1 VSYPRI
7 ADERPDRYGDDLPAL
22 VAGLKT
28 KVERERAHYRIPRE
42 DAEDLLQQVF
52 LAFVQKRQQIDSP
65 EAWLLGAFRRE
76 CLMYLRRRQRR
87 LYDAIDTTLL
97 EACCQPA
104 PPDQEHRQLLRDVE
118 TAIEKTPSR
127 CRSILR
133 LRYRLGFATEEI
145 AEELGYRTTS
155 VRKIASRCLAALA
168 RRVVGAPP
176 ALTATASHGELRA
189 R

>member
-1 VSYPRI
+1 VPHPQASENQSSLGQSGEDLRSLLTRFRKR
-7 ADERPDRYGDDLPAL
+7 AERTSLR
-22 VAGLKT
+22 
-28 KVERERAHYRIPRE
+28 YRIPHE
-42 DAEDLLQQVF
+42 DAEDLVQQSL
-52 LAFVQKRQQIDSP
+52 LAFLQKQSGIDCP

-97 EACCQPA
+97 EACSDPA
-104 PPDQEHRQLLRDVE
+104 PADQERHQLLRDVE
-118 TAIEKTPSR
+118 SAIDTTPPR

-155 VRKIASRCLAALA
+155 VRKIASRCLAALTRKVTGVSSLA
-168 RRVVGAPP
+168 QGAC
-176 ALTATASHGELRA
+176 RA
-189 R
+189 RF